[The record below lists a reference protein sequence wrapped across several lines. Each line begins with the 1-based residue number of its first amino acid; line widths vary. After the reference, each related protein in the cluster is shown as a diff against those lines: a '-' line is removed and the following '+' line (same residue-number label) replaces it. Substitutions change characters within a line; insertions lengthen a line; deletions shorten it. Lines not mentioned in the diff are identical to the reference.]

1 MDTNYIIETK
11 NLTKQYGSQ
20 KSVADLNIH
29 VKRGRIYGLL
39 GRNGAGK
46 TTTMKMLLDLTK
58 PMPKA
63 RLLQL
68 PANLDVSD
76 VRSVRRPVR
85 TVRSLLQTSVH
96 TSITINVQTA
106 VHVKKHA
113 REKSF
118 SKTSYHMN
126 KIPAVRGNASL
137 TGIFSNRCLLFAFCY
152 VMIEKQKKI

>member
-1 MDTNYIIETK
+1 
-11 NLTKQYGSQ
+11 
-20 KSVADLNIH
+20 
-29 VKRGRIYGLL
+29 
-39 GRNGAGK
+39 
-46 TTTMKMLLDLTK
+46 
-58 PMPKA
+58 MPKA

-96 TSITINVQTA
+96 TSITTNVQTA

-152 VMIEKQKKI
+152 VVIEKQEKILIRAGVEFA